1 MNVQFWQIALIVLY
15 GFFINYDKNGTMIGT
30 SQPVVAGFLVGLI
43 LGDMTTGL
51 YIGGTLQLMTLG
63 ISSFGGASVPDYQT
77 AALIGS
83 YIAITTG
90 QKAAIGITLAI
101 PVAMLMV
108 ELDVLKWTVNI
119 YFQNKAEKYAEE
131 EKYGN
136 IEIMQLCGI
145 FTTMLA
151 SGLPVLLTVIAG
163 PSLVKAI
170 IAFIPQWVTGGLTVA
185 GNLLPALGIGLL
197 LRYLP
202 AKSYFG
208 YLLIGFI
215 AAVYLK
221 MTVLG
226 IALGG
231 AAVALILYKKHN
243 EEQNIVQNAGGMN
256 EDE

>member
-1 MNVQFWQIALIVLY
+1 MVNVQFWQIALIVLY
-15 GFFINYDKNGTMIGT
+15 GFFINYDKNGSMLGT
-30 SQPVVAGFLVGLI
+30 SQPVVA
-43 LGDMTTGL
+43 GL

-77 AALIGS
+77 AALIGT

-119 YFQNKAEKYAEE
+119 YFQNRAERYADE
-131 EKYGN
+131 EKYSK
-136 IEIMQLCGI
+136 IELMQLCGV

-163 PSLVKAI
+163 PTLVKSI
-170 IAFIPQWVTGGLTVA
+170 ITFIPQWVTGGLTVA

-202 AKSYFG
+202 VKSYFG
-208 YLLIGFI
+208 YLVIGFI

-221 MTVLG
+221 MTILG
-226 IALGG
+226 IALAG
-231 AAVALILYKKHN
+231 AAIALILYKRNN
-243 EEQNIVQNAGGMN
+243 EELNTTQTVGGVN
-256 EDE
+256 DDE